1 MPPRLQWRRMPVKKG
16 NGAHDE
22 LRRAIEAWKGARI
35 LILGDMIL
43 DEFILGRTDRVSRE
57 APVVVVRYDDTS
69 YSPGG
74 AANAAHNVV
83 ALGGVAVPVSVIG
96 NDVAGVVLREL
107 LAEQRMTVRGVVA
120 ARAIRTTTKTRVM
133 AGDFHAQRQ
142 QVVRIDRESGA
153 SIDSRM
159 EDRIL
164 SIFRRELTRAQAALM
179 SDYACGLFTPRVIRE
194 TLALCRRSRV
204 PVVVDSRY
212 SLGRFRGATTAT
224 PNEVEASEA
233 TGIPLGGKGAL
244 ERIGRTLLKRL
255 GARSILV
262 TRGKFGMRLFEA
274 GTRSV
279 SVDVVGSR
287 EATDVT
293 GAGDTVAAAIA
304 LSLAGGLGMPLAMRL
319 ANVAASIVVMKRG
332 TAVATV
338 PELLERIAEL
348 ETGERSPRA

>member
-1 MPPRLQWRRMPVKKG
+1 MPVK
-16 NGAHDE
+16 NNDDARE
-22 LRRAIEAWKGARI
+22 EMRRAIEAWKGARV

-74 AANAAHNVV
+74 AANAAQNVV
-83 ALGGVAVPVSVIG
+83 ALGGRAVPVSVIG
-96 NDVAGVVLREL
+96 TDVAGVVLKEL
-107 LAEQRMTVRGVVA
+107 LAERRMTVRSVVA
-120 ARAIRTTTKTRVM
+120 ARGIRTTTKTRVM

-142 QVVRIDRESGA
+142 QVVRIDRENGEPLGA
-153 SIDSRM
+153 RM

-164 SIFRRELTRAQAALM
+164 SVLRRELPRAQAALM
-179 SDYACGLFTPRVIRE
+179 SDYAGGVCTPRIIRE
-194 TLALCRRSRV
+194 ALALCRRSRV

-212 SLGRFRGATTAT
+212 SLVRFKGATTAT

-233 TGIPLGGKGAL
+233 AGIPFGGKAAL
-244 ERIGRTLLKRL
+244 ERIGRTLLERL

-262 TRGKFGMRLFEA
+262 TRGKFGMMLFEA
-274 GTRSV
+274 GRRSV

-293 GAGDTVAAAIA
+293 GAGDTVAAAVA
-304 LSLAGGLGMPLAMRL
+304 LSLAAGLGMPLAMRL

-338 PELLERIAEL
+338 PELLERIDEL
-348 ETGERSPRA
+348 GTGERSSRE